1 MSFIKKI
8 SKLLSTKQ
16 HKFTSA
22 VILAGGTGSRV
33 GAEIPKQH
41 LIIDGIEVVVRS
53 MLAFEKSA
61 LVDEIVIV
69 CLDGESELYSQYK
82 SKYGI
87 SKLTAITAGGNSRS
101 ESALK
106 GFESISKKAK
116 YVAIHDAARC
126 LTEPDEI
133 DAVIREA
140 YKHRCATA
148 AMKCTDTVKIA
159 DTNGFI
165 SETPDRSKLYLA
177 ATPQVFDAKIYMTA
191 AYSAKKDKVSVT
203 DDNSMAERLGFRIK
217 LVETR
222 STRMK
227 ITHPD
232 DIIIAEAIIKN
243 NLS

>member
-1 MSFIKKI
+1 MSFAEKF
-8 SKLLSTKQ
+8 SKLFPTKK

-53 MLAFEKSA
+53 MLAFEKST
-61 LVDEIVIV
+61 LVDEIIIV
-69 CLDGESELYSQYK
+69 CLDGECELYSQYK

-87 SKLTAITAGGNSRS
+87 SKLTAITVGGNTRS

-126 LTEPDEI
+126 LTKPEEI
-133 DAVIREA
+133 DAVISEA

-159 DTNGFI
+159 DSNGFV
-165 SETPDRSKLYLA
+165 SDTPDRNKLYLA
-177 ATPQVFDAKIYMTA
+177 ATPQVFDTKIYMTA
-191 AYSAKKDKVSVT
+191 AYAAKKDKVSVT
-203 DDNSMAERLGFRIK
+203 DDNSMAERLGFKVK
-217 LVETR
+217 LVETS
-222 STRMK
+222 STKMK

-232 DIIIAEAIIKN
+232 DVIIAEAIIKN